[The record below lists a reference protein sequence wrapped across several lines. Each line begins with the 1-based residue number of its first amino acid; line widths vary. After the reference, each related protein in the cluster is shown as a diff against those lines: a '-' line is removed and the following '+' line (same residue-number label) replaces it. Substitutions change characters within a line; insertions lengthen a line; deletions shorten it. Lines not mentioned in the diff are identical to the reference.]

1 MKAVRVL
8 PLLAISLLPH
18 GAAGDGYAAEPRP
31 RMSYLDNG
39 LIKVGVDLKRGGSIG
54 YLADVRQGR
63 NVVNIHDL
71 GRWIGQSYYAGPT
84 PFGTPHSAWQNWPWN
99 PVSAGDVYGN
109 PSQLIEVAND
119 GKTLYVKSVPRQ
131 WALKNVPGDC
141 QFETWVTLEHRTVHV
156 RNRLTNQR
164 QDVTQYPAMD
174 QELPAVYTVGKLHR
188 LMAYSGEKPF
198 TNQPIAEIP
207 KQPAQDGKPRWT
219 PFFGTEHWAALVDD
233 NHWGLGVIHPGV
245 VRFLGGSYGQPGTG
259 GPADDSCG
267 YVAPVRREILDHNIV
282 YEYRYSLVLD
292 SLANIRRE
300 AYRQRPA
307 SPCPAYRFQRDRQH
321 WRYVNAADTGFPI
334 KDRLQLRVD
343 QADPQMIGPEGCWNA
358 ADVPTI
364 YIRAAYRTTDTTAEL
379 FWETT
384 DKPGFQPDQSIRFAV
399 IPDGKLRTY
408 EVRLADSPTYRG
420 TIRRLRF
427 DPVAS
432 GRPGETVDVEFISA
446 SKD

>member
-1 MKAVRVL
+1 LDAV
-8 PLLAISLLPH
+8 
-18 GAAGDGYAAEPRP
+18 
-31 RMSYLDNG
+31 
-39 LIKVGVDLKRGGSIG
+39 
-54 YLADVRQGR
+54 
-63 NVVNIHDL
+63 
-71 GRWIGQSYYAGPT
+71 
-84 PFGTPHSAWQNWPWN
+84 
-99 PVSAGDVYGN
+99 
-109 PSQLIEVAND
+109 
-119 GKTLYVKSVPRQ
+119 
-131 WALKNVPGDC
+131 
-141 QFETWVTLEHRTVHV
+141 
-156 RNRLTNQR
+156 
-164 QDVTQYPAMD
+164 
-174 QELPAVYTVGKLHR
+174 
-188 LMAYSGEKPF
+188 
-198 TNQPIAEIP
+198 
-207 KQPAQDGKPRWT
+207 
-219 PFFGTEHWAALVDD
+219 FGTEHWAALVDD

-245 VRFLGGSYGQPGTG
+245 VRFLGGSYGEPGTG
-259 GPADDSCG
+259 GPAADSCG

-334 KDRLQLRVD
+334 KDRLPLRVER
-343 QADPQMIGPEGCWNA
+343 ADPQMIGPEGCWNA

-427 DPVAS
+427 DPVAT